1 MQGIEQFGVCRDE
14 RVYQYLEM
22 QCVEQFG
29 VCRDKRVYQYL
40 GMQHVEQFGV
50 CRDERVC
57 RHPGIS
63 WLVRARELCEEG
75 GGPGLTF
82 PIPLFPRP

>member
-29 VCRDKRVYQYL
+29 VCRDKRV
-40 GMQHVEQFGV
+40 
-50 CRDERVC
+50 C
-57 RHPGIS
+57 RHLGIS
-63 WLVRARELCEEG
+63 WLVRAWELCEEG

-82 PIPLFPRP
+82 PIPLFPRPSQTIQFLWM